1 MLFDLETSGEL
12 DNMLTRA
19 ADYQERELSS
29 TINTMVGL
37 LGPIMLLVMAGVVVM
52 IVLSVMLPI
61 MQMNNLLA
69 G

>member
-1 MLFDLETSGEL
+1 
-12 DNMLTRA
+12 MLTRA

-29 TINTMVGL
+29 TVNTMVGL
-37 LGPIMLLVMAGVVVM
+37 LGPIMLLFMAGVVVL